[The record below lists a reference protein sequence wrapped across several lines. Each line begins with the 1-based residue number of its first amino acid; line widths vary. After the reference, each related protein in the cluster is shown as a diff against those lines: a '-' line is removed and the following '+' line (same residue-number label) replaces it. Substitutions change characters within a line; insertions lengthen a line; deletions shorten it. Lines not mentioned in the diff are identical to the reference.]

1 MKVQCGAEGAKQEA
15 MHLVDT
21 TLFFSPTSGGV
32 KRYLT
37 AKHAWLGANTS
48 WQHSIVVPGSDNR
61 IERGGLCTV
70 AGYPV
75 PGTFNYR
82 LPLNPRRWT
91 DLLDRLEPTLLEAGD
106 AFHPAWCAARVA
118 RRRGIPLVGFY
129 HSNVPQIIG
138 RRVGGALT
146 EPLIGRY
153 VRWLYE
159 RFDVVFAPSRLMCDY
174 LNELGVLHVMHQ
186 PLGVDTEVFHP
197 QRRSAALREQLGL
210 PADTRL
216 LVFAGRFAGEKNVP
230 VLLQAFARLGAPYHL
245 LLIGGERSARPAAN
259 VTLLPY
265 RRDSQELATCIA
277 SADALV
283 HAGTKETFGLVML
296 EAMACGRPVVAAR
309 AGAFPEFVDESV
321 GVLAEPN
328 SATGM
333 AEAIAALYERD
344 LDAVGATA
352 RARVLR
358 QFTWRRAFHAQ
369 FASYASLVGARRPA
383 RADGDMF
390 ELGSPSS

>member
-1 MKVQCGAEGAKQEA
+1 

-37 AKHAWLGANTS
+37 AKHAWLTAHTS
-48 WQHSIVVPGSDNR
+48 WQHSIVVPGREER
-61 IERGGLCTV
+61 IERGAVCTL

-91 DLLDRLEPTLLEAGD
+91 RLLDQLEPTLLEAGD

-118 RRRGIPLVGFY
+118 QRRGIPLVGFY
-129 HSNVPQIIG
+129 HSNAPQIIG

-159 RFDVVFAPSRLMCDY
+159 RFDLVFAPSRLMCDY
-174 LNELGVLHVMHQ
+174 LNDLGVLHVMHQ

-197 QRRSAALREQLGL
+197 QRRTPALRAHLGL
-210 PADTRL
+210 PADARL

-230 VLLQAFARLGAPYHL
+230 VLLQAFARLGSPYHL
-245 LLIGGERSARPAAN
+245 LLIGGERIARPAAN
-259 VTLLPY
+259 VTMLPY
-265 RRDSQELATCIA
+265 RRDSQELARWIA

-283 HAGTKETFGLVML
+283 HAGTKETFGLVIL

-328 SATGM
+328 SAAGM

-344 LDAVGATA
+344 LEAVGATA

-358 QFTWRRAFHAQ
+358 QFTWRRAFHGQ
-369 FASYASLVGARRPA
+369 FAAYASLLGAPRPA
-383 RADGDMF
+383 LGERGIIEF
-390 ELGSPSS
+390 GSPSS